1 MKKRVIVL
9 GSAGSVGL
17 SSLDVL
23 GALADDWDVV
33 GLATGSR
40 GKVLA
45 EQAHRFCPE
54 AVAIADPQA
63 AEALGDALRAGGAP
77 GRSAPP
83 RVIAGPDAAVRLL
96 DEVECDCVILA
107 ITGAASLPAT
117 LRAVELGLRVALANK
132 EALVL
137 AGSILIPLAKKTGAT
152 ILPVDSEHSAIF
164 QAMQAGRPSEVRRVY
179 LTASGG
185 PFLDWTKEQ
194 MATITLEAALN
205 HPTWEMGPKV
215 TIDSATMMN
224 KALEIVEARWLFDL
238 EPDQIEV
245 VVHPE
250 AIIHSMVEFCDGS
263 IMAQMGTPDMRT
275 PIQYAL
281 TYPERKPCPAAPL
294 DLFAVGTLTLRR
306 PDEDRFPAIR
316 LGKEVARRGGTAGA
330 VLNAANEQAVAL
342 FRNSLIE
349 YADIARLTETVMN
362 EHTFCADPTLDD
374 LLRAD
379 QWARDELT
387 RCTTPV

>member
-1 MKKRVIVL
+1 M
-9 GSAGSVGL
+9 
-17 SSLDVL
+17 
-23 GALADDWDVV
+23 
-33 GLATGSR
+33 
-40 GKVLA
+40 A

-54 AVAIADPQA
+54 AVAIADLEA
-63 AEALGDALRAGGAP
+63 AQALGDALRARRAQA
-77 GRSAPP
+77 RSAPP

-96 DEVECDCVILA
+96 EEVECDCVILA
-107 ITGAASLPAT
+107 IAGAASLPAT

-164 QAMQAGRPSEVRRVY
+164 QAMQVGRPSEVRRVY

-185 PFLDWTKEQ
+185 PFLDWTEEQ

-238 EPDQIEV
+238 DADQIEV
-245 VVHPE
+245 VIHPE

-281 TYPERKPCPAAPL
+281 PYPQRKPCPATPL
-294 DLFAVGTLTLRR
+294 DLFAVGTLTMRR

-316 LGKEVARRGGTAGA
+316 LGREVARRGGTAGA
-330 VLNAANEQAVAL
+330 VLNAANEEAVAL
-342 FRNSLIE
+342 FRKRLIE
-349 YADIARLTETVMN
+349 YADIARLTETVMD
-362 EHTFCADPTLDD
+362 EHAFCADPTLDD

-379 QWARDELT
+379 RWARDELK